1 MQVMI
6 IGAAGMIGKKLARKI
21 LSDRSIG
28 TRSVS
33 RLTLVDIVAP
43 QVDTFSEVEQ
53 VCVTADLSTDGAAK
67 RLIASR
73 PDVIFHLAA
82 IVSSD
87 AEADFEK
94 GYLINLDGTRSLL
107 EAIRLQSDTEPYCPK
122 VVFTSSLA
130 VFGVPLPD
138 EIPDDFVLAPL
149 SCYGTQKAIG
159 ELLLSDYSRRGFLD
173 GIALRL
179 PTICVRPGKPNKAA
193 SGFYSSIIRE
203 PLIGQEAILPVPRE
217 LRHWFASPRSA
228 VGALLH
234 AATIDLAP
242 LGARRSLNLPG
253 VSASVGEQIEALR
266 RIAGTRATDLIK
278 EVPDP
283 AILRIVSSWPRA
295 FSAERAKN
303 LGFRAEESMDEII
316 QAHIADEL
324 GGTLN

>member
-1 MQVMI
+1 MHVMI
-6 IGAAGMIGKKLARKI
+6 IGAAGMIGKKLARQI
-21 LSDRSIG
+21 CGDHSIG
-28 TRSVS
+28 AKIVS
-33 RLTLVDIVAP
+33 RLTLVDVVAP
-43 QVDTFSEVEQ
+43 QADTSSKIEQ
-53 VCVTADLSTDGAAK
+53 MCVTADLSTYGAAK
-67 RLIASR
+67 RLIAGR

-94 GYLINLDGTRSLL
+94 GYLINLDGTRYLF
-107 EAIRLQSDTEPYCPK
+107 EAIRHQSDIEPYCPK
-122 VVFTSSLA
+122 VIFTSSLA

-159 ELLLSDYSRRGFLD
+159 ELLLADYSRRRFLD

-203 PLIGQEAILPVPRE
+203 PLIGEEAVLPVPRE

-234 AATIDLAP
+234 AAEIDLAP

-266 RIAGTRATDLIK
+266 RVAGNKATTLIK
-278 EVPDP
+278 EVPDA
-283 AILRIVSSWPRA
+283 AILRIVSSWPKA
-295 FSAERAKN
+295 FSAERAKS
-303 LGFRAEESMDEII
+303 LGFKAEASMDEII
-316 QAHIADEL
+316 HAHIEDEL
-324 GGTLN
+324 GGALG